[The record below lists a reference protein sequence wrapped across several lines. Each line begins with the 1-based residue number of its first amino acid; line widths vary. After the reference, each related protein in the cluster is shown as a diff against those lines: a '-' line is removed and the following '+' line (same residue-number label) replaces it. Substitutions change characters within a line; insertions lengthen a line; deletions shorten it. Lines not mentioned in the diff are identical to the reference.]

1 MSNWGL
7 MVFVG
12 VLSVVAGAFA
22 LLFPLPASLTVTAFV
37 GASLMAVGVLGTF
50 AAYNSARERDRFWGM
65 MTGLLTVALG
75 FILLAFPL
83 QGMATLTI
91 IAGMIFV
98 VLGLFKLVLG
108 WALNRAAW
116 KWAVILSGL
125 LTAGLGLVILIDL
138 PRSAAFVP
146 GVLLAIELLSYG
158 IGMIFLGLSWRHR
171 GVNPGGNSDVN
182 SDGN

>member
-7 MVFVG
+7 MVVVG
-12 VLSVVAGAFA
+12 VLSVVAGAVA

-37 GASLMAVGVLGTF
+37 GASLMAVGVLGSV
-50 AAYNSARERDRFWGM
+50 AAYNSARGQDRFWGI
-65 MTGLLTVALG
+65 MTGVLTVALG

-91 IAGMIFV
+91 IAGLIFL
-98 VLGLFKLVLG
+98 VLGVFKLLLG
-108 WALNRAAW
+108 WALNRPAW

-125 LTAGLGLVILIDL
+125 LTVGLGLLILADL

-146 GVLLAIELLSYG
+146 GVLLALELLSYG

-171 GVNPGGNSDVN
+171 GGN
-182 SDGN
+182 